1 MFENKV
7 KYTYYRHDDLI
18 IGIDQSDLLIK
29 CYVKK
34 PCSKGNKAFGGRK
47 FEIKLQSGEIIEC
60 HGQWWDGGYNKAAEK
75 LGKELIRVAYKDKR
89 SLKDCYV
96 FRSAKA
102 IKNKLDNLI
111 KDYDGKVYKH
121 DEYREILKGE

>member
-1 MFENKV
+1 M
-7 KYTYYRHDDLI
+7 I

-34 PCSKGNKAFGGRK
+34 PCSKGNKAFGGRR

-60 HGQWWDGGYNKAAEK
+60 HGQWWDGGYSKASEI
-75 LGKELIRVAYKDKR
+75 LGKELNHVIYKDKR
-89 SLKDCYV
+89 ILGDCYV
-96 FRSAKA
+96 FSSTRA
-102 IKNKLDNLI
+102 IKDKLDDLI
-111 KDYDGKVYKH
+111 KDYDGRVYEY